1 MDNIFKSV
9 SESRIVSGF
18 FYARLCKEIKGF
30 VYLTKMK
37 KAILLSGISILSVI
51 AMAHEFWLQPQRF
64 FYIIREVAMI
74 RFMVGE
80 NFKGENWSGNKE
92 KILELAYFTPSGNVL
107 DISSSLSANKG
118 DSIKLPMQEEG
129 THMVTFNSTNS
140 FIRLEADKFTEYLK
154 EDGLDEVA
162 TYRKEHNEENKA
174 GTEHYQRSVKTIVQ
188 VSDKIT
194 DACTKPTSLPL
205 DIIPELNPYSVPEQ
219 GFKPGIVKVKFRVLF
234 KKQPLNNALVKIW
247 YRLPGKRVQMDTLR
261 TNKKG
266 WVTAE
271 RHPGPYMVSCVKMEP
286 TPADQEAQWQSYW
299 GSLSFEYSQFFPR
312 AGNP

>member
-1 MDNIFKSV
+1 
-9 SESRIVSGF
+9 
-18 FYARLCKEIKGF
+18 
-30 VYLTKMK
+30 
-37 KAILLSGISILSVI
+37 
-51 AMAHEFWLQPQRF
+51 MAHEFWLQPQRF
-64 FYIIREVAMI
+64 FYTLREVAMI
-74 RFMVGE
+74 RFVVGE

-92 KILELAYFTPSGNVL
+92 KILELAYFTPSGNVI
-107 DISSSLSANKG
+107 DISSGLTANKG

-140 FIRLEADKFTEYLK
+140 SIRLEADKFTEYLK

-162 TYRKEHNEENKA
+162 AYRREHNEENNP
-174 GTEHYQRSVKTIVQ
+174 GTEYYQRSVKTIVQ

-194 DACTKPTSLPL
+194 EACTKPTSLPL

-247 YRLPGKRVQMDTLR
+247 YRLPGKGVQMDTLR

-286 TPADQEAQWQSYW
+286 TPAEQEAQWQSYW
-299 GSLSFEYSQFFPR
+299 GSLSFEYSQFFAR